1 MEGKRIMET
10 KMDFVNESTGRC
22 FWMMFL
28 PVMAAMFLNMAY
40 NVVDSLWIGNLLGER
55 AYAALTSSTPVILI
69 LNSIAMGATNGVAIL
84 VSQAIGAKDCKKTD
98 GIIATSLIVA
108 VAFALLVTILLELSL
123 PMVLHVLNTPKET
136 WQLAKEYLSIY
147 LLGYIAVYLY
157 CYLTAV
163 LRSFGNA
170 VFQMAAMLVCTML
183 NAILDP
189 LFIRRMGFRGAAIAT
204 LLSQTICLAFMV
216 IYMYRKKVIRLHIQ
230 EFRKGLIGE
239 IIAKAV
245 PSVIQQSIPAIS
257 TAFLTS
263 LVSSMGLCAIAA
275 YGITGKLEII
285 LFYPAMAINMVLTS
299 IIGQCAGAK
308 RSDREKEYLIYALKM
323 GGILLLLLSVG
334 VVGFARPLSGLFL
347 RSEDVAGIVAGYFLI
362 VGAGYVLN
370 TVTNCFLGALNG
382 LGRPFK
388 SMMLMVFYY
397 ILVRMPLA
405 WILNHAGWGLDGIW
419 TAVLISHIVASIA
432 AFYAGYTE
440 IRKEAEASAIID

>member
-1 MEGKRIMET
+1 MNDIHSMEGKRIMET

-98 GIIATSLIVA
+98 GIIATSLIVV

-216 IYMYRKKVIRLHIQ
+216 IYMR
-230 EFRKGLIGE
+230 
-239 IIAKAV
+239 
-245 PSVIQQSIPAIS
+245 
-257 TAFLTS
+257 
-263 LVSSMGLCAIAA
+263 
-275 YGITGKLEII
+275 
-285 LFYPAMAINMVLTS
+285 
-299 IIGQCAGAK
+299 
-308 RSDREKEYLIYALKM
+308 
-323 GGILLLLLSVG
+323 
-334 VVGFARPLSGLFL
+334 
-347 RSEDVAGIVAGYFLI
+347 
-362 VGAGYVLN
+362 
-370 TVTNCFLGALNG
+370 
-382 LGRPFK
+382 
-388 SMMLMVFYY
+388 
-397 ILVRMPLA
+397 
-405 WILNHAGWGLDGIW
+405 
-419 TAVLISHIVASIA
+419 
-432 AFYAGYTE
+432 
-440 IRKEAEASAIID
+440 